1 MMKRPPLTLSLRATQ
16 SFKFKRLAEIFQA
29 DSQEAL
35 WHAALQPRVTSRAL
49 LGARICQLHGRELG
63 GGGGWTCPC
72 FDVVWAAF

>member
-35 WHAALQPRVTSRAL
+35 WPAALQPRVPPGHCWVPECVSSMAENLVVVVVVGPAL
-49 LGARICQLHGRELG
+49 ALM
-63 GGGGWTCPC
+63 
-72 FDVVWAAF
+72 